1 MLTRPRP
8 GRALMRCK
16 STLRVPAFD
25 GGGGPVKLSWYH
37 ILWKPAGFTAGVRQL
52 ARL

>member
-1 MLTRPRP
+1 MLTEPRP
-8 GRALMRCK
+8 GRTLMRCK

-25 GGGGPVKLSWYH
+25 GGGPVKLSWYH
-37 ILWKPAGFTAGVRQL
+37 ILWKPAGFTAGVRQP